1 MIRVILPT
9 IPEDKK
15 TEEEVR
21 KALLNLEQQL
31 NRELDE
37 LRALIAALTP

>member
-21 KALLNLEQQL
+21 KALLNLEMQL

>member
-21 KALLNLEQQL
+21 KALLNLELQL